1 MTIHTYTQ
9 GEDLAAI
16 RARLELDDEAILHI
30 GAAGAIHFDDAAEQ
44 DAYDDRI
51 LDEAKGIRKK
61 RGAFDKVIAANE
73 ARRGEKK
80 PGAGRPKGAPNKKT
94 LAMLAEKGGSN

>member
-1 MTIHTYTQ
+1 MTIHAFTQ

-44 DAYDDRI
+44 DAYDDRV
-51 LDEAKGIRKK
+51 LDEAKGIRRK
-61 RGAFDKVIAANE
+61 RNPEEYAKRAAH
-73 ARRGEKK
+73 ARSLK
-80 PGAGRPKGAPNKKT
+80 PNRTGRPPKT
-94 LAMLAEKGGSN
+94 MALKAEKGGSK